1 MIEIENRKSK
11 SVRKVQFM
19 NDLEKILFKLN
30 QWNTQVYA
38 IQ

>member
-11 SVRKVQFM
+11 SVRKVQLI